1 MRKIIFIFLLTMTF
15 GNLIILIIALTNQS
29 EFLNQ
34 YRLVI
39 GLSFLMFGGFLRQ
52 HLIRNSKIAKE
63 QTLKN
68 KTNA

>member
-1 MRKIIFIFLLTMTF
+1 MRKIILVFLLAMTL
-15 GNLIILIIALTNQS
+15 GNFIILVMALTNQS

-34 YRLVI
+34 YRLII

-52 HLIRNSKIAKE
+52 HLVRNTKIAKE

-68 KTNA
+68 

>member
-1 MRKIIFIFLLTMTF
+1 MKKIILVFLLTMTL
-15 GNLIILIIALTNQS
+15 GNFIVLVMAFTNQS
-29 EFLNQ
+29 KILNQ

-52 HLIRNSKIAKE
+52 HLVRNTKIAKE

-68 KTNA
+68 

>member
-1 MRKIIFIFLLTMTF
+1 MRKIILVFLLTMTL
-15 GNLIILIIALTNQS
+15 GNFIILVMALTNQS

-34 YRLVI
+34 YRLII

-52 HLIRNSKIAKE
+52 HLVRNTKIAKE

-68 KTNA
+68 

>member
-1 MRKIIFIFLLTMTF
+1 MRKIILVFLLTITL
-15 GNLIILIIALTNQS
+15 GNFIVLVMAFTNQS

-52 HLIRNSKIAKE
+52 HLIRNTKIAKE

-68 KTNA
+68 

>member
-1 MRKIIFIFLLTMTF
+1 MRKIILAFLLTMTL
-15 GNLIILIIALTNQS
+15 GNFIVLVMAFTNQS

-34 YRLVI
+34 YRLII

-52 HLIRNSKIAKE
+52 HLIRNTKIAKE

-68 KTNA
+68 

>member
-1 MRKIIFIFLLTMTF
+1 MRKIILVFLLTMTL
-15 GNLIILIIALTNQS
+15 GNFIVLVMAFTNQS

-34 YRLVI
+34 YRLFI

-52 HLIRNSKIAKE
+52 HLIRNTKIAKE

-68 KTNA
+68 